1 MEPYY
6 MPVRP
11 GTDSEGRLLSLL
23 PLAGDTPALAR
34 PPQPGD
40 LPPELRGKLS
50 HFDDAVFTTSMS
62 VALEVGIATAFDAK
76 VGFLQDV
83 LVQDVRVGARYGI
96 PSSSARS
103 LIHAVYWGS
112 SLRLTL
118 RSSGLKLGAT
128 ASLGQMAAQAQ
139 VENSRIDYELSIQG
153 HAAGEPGILSTALRV
168 LPVTGR
174 FDVEVHAQFMELRGE
189 LVKRLIEATP
199 PEPTRVIGVEVA
211 YPLPASTLDETQARR
226 FAMLQLVRKKP
237 LADAVKGIPA
247 LKHPNPALLE
257 RMTRRVYTEELG
269 LKEQDE
275 VSEANTNTARG
286 WLYV

>member
-1 MEPYY
+1 MDPYY

-11 GTDSEGRLLSLL
+11 GVDGEGRLRSLL
-23 PLAGDTPALAR
+23 ALAGDTPALAR

-40 LPPELRGKLS
+40 LPPELRGRLS

-76 VGFLQDV
+76 MGFLQDV
-83 LVQDVRVGARYGI
+83 LVQDVRVGVRYGI
-96 PSSSARS
+96 PNSAASS

-118 RSSGLKLGAT
+118 RSSGLKLGTT

-139 VENSRIDYELSIQG
+139 VDNSRIDYELSIQG
-153 HAAGEPGILSTALRV
+153 HAAGEPSILSAALRV

-189 LVKRLIEATP
+189 LVKRLIQATP
-199 PEPTRVIGVEVA
+199 SEPTRVIGVEVT
-211 YPLPASTLDETQARR
+211 YPLPVSALDETQARR
-226 FAMLQLVRKKP
+226 FAMLQLVRKKR
-237 LADAVKGIPA
+237 LSDAVKSIAA
-247 LKHPNPALLE
+247 LEHPHPELLE
-257 RMTRRVYTEELG
+257 RMARRVYTEELG

-275 VSEANTNTARG
+275 VSEANASTARG

>member
-1 MEPYY
+1 MDPYY

-11 GTDSEGRLLSLL
+11 SVDGDGRLLSLL
-23 PLAGDTPALAR
+23 TLAGDTPALAR

-40 LPPELRGKLS
+40 VPPELRGKLS

-62 VALEVGIATAFDAK
+62 VALELGIATAFDAK

-83 LVQDVRVGARYGI
+83 LVQDVRVGVRYGI

-112 SLRLTL
+112 SLRLSL

-139 VENSRIDYELSIQG
+139 VVNSRIDYELSIQG

-199 PEPTRVIGVEVA
+199 HEPTRVIGVEVA

-237 LADAVKGIPA
+237 LADAVKGIPS
-247 LKHPNPALLE
+247 LKHPNPELLE